1 MATSV
6 SAVCAALMQA
16 AERTL
21 ETADLLLRAGCSDV
35 DRLQLA
41 CQGYQCL
48 LIGAYLAGNIMEA
61 CRVKWIMDRPEFIAL
76 PAFKHKM
83 PRRRGTGKAL
93 RLDHCSI
100 SSMIVLGLV
109 VGSRTCMM
117 HS

>member
-76 PAFKHKM
+76 PCFQAQDAKTQGY
-83 PRRRGTGKAL
+83 RQ
-93 RLDHCSI
+93 
-100 SSMIVLGLV
+100 GLAP
-109 VGSRTCMM
+109 
-117 HS
+117 